1 MHAFLV
7 CALLYEHLL
16 KVKQN
21 THVLTADG
29 ESGERE
35 RERGGGGE
43 EEREREGRGRD
54 RERGGGERESQDLLC
69 QVGQVL
75 RLSVGKEVEPKP
87 VREEQQEVKGHK

>member
-35 RERGGGGE
+35 RERGRGGGGGGGK
-43 EEREREGRGRD
+43 REREGRGRD
-54 RERGGGERESQDLLC
+54 REREVGERERAKTFSA
-69 QVGQVL
+69 
-75 RLSVGKEVEPKP
+75 RLDRYSVSPWEK
-87 VREEQQEVKGHK
+87 R